1 MGKELLDTGI
11 DRTSPPRRAG
21 PPPHA
26 LLHLRTHN
34 YDLNIFWEV
43 EMKTYKGFIAELKEL
58 GIPYKERVIDKW
70 KFIELIGDNGNVSSI
85 FFNFNPNGGLNHIT
99 NGANGSIISNIGT
112 RPT

>member
-1 MGKELLDTGI
+1 VERELLDIGI
-11 DRTSPPRRAG
+11 NQTSPPRRTE
-21 PPPHA
+21 PSPHT
-26 LLHLRTHN
+26 LLHLDVHN
-34 YDLNIFWEV
+34 SELNIFWEV